1 MLNEIGMAKSCQ
13 IKIDCTSLFNELL
26 ILKLIKVETGA
37 QHQILFFIIK
47 DFHGKFHH
55 SIRQRLLKFHYLY
68 RLLTIQEINSNNPR
82 HNILEIYIIL
92 FILIEQNINHASW
105 IIRIF
110 NEIFGMLFLC
120 SFNMVACRWRRQHL
134 SFWMFT
140 IFHYERSFHT
150 PSQMAFYMAV
160 HEPHSCNK
168 NIPTLHLNCN
178 IQKNYNLYI
187 FFPLLP
193 FPSSWCRSCHI
204 VTKIE
209 GKNINYI
216 PIILTLGKS
225 AYFNFK

>member
-1 MLNEIGMAKSCQ
+1 
-13 IKIDCTSLFNELL
+13 
-26 ILKLIKVETGA
+26 
-37 QHQILFFIIK
+37 
-47 DFHGKFHH
+47 
-55 SIRQRLLKFHYLY
+55 
-68 RLLTIQEINSNNPR
+68 
-82 HNILEIYIIL
+82 
-92 FILIEQNINHASW
+92 
-105 IIRIF
+105 
-110 NEIFGMLFLC
+110 MLFLC

-193 FPSSWCRSCHI
+193 FPSSWCRSCYI